1 MVTVNTSPTGPTP
14 LSLSRSNSENDVS
27 QLGNDDCPRCHKPVD
42 NGAPHV
48 ELLTYV
54 VNKQQYHTE
63 CAVCSRCSAPIQS
76 GEASLLSDSNPDNC
90 QLYCPACSVQ
100 AGHPASSSSS
110 SLVAVMTSLL
120 LSLWSAV
127 LYLARLPFVV
137 CQTLYYDIFLGQIL
151 LYNVSFEDARIDR
164 RTLNVKG
171 KVVLTLTSAG
181 DNVFDAITEGASK
194 VIAVDQNIA
203 QCSLMELKMAA
214 IRQLPYD
221 QVWAIFGV
229 CDGNVFRAVY
239 HNQLRPHL
247 SAQAQKYWDG
257 RQYYIDGFYY
267 RGGSGLFAWLMVH
280 VFCPLTGT
288 ATMMSEIVNASS
300 LAEQQRIYGKWRPY
314 FHRVMRVLYWLG
326 AWKFFAWLV
335 AVPTNQQS
343 LLSTNWEHYIEDVL
357 DHLCTKTWLNGAN
370 HYYAIYMRGH
380 YTPNN
385 CPRYLQRKWFSF
397 LKQNIQRV
405 DLRCG
410 NLFTVM
416 ADIAAAG
423 QTVDRFNL
431 LDHMD
436 WMKEET
442 VLHEWSLISN
452 IASKDALAIWKSISE
467 ISSPNVL
474 GYLPT
479 VDADTQSAIDHFLH
493 EEDCTPTYRSIR
505 VVRVPTRDEMV
516 FKPRVVPAI
525 TNSSWGN
532 DARVL
537 YAMYVMPVLRKL
549 GLSKEDNLVVPS
561 SPQSPSATSASR
573 ANMNAFYAPQAALYD
588 SYRHRMLHGRS
599 LMASCL
605 PIKQG
610 GIWVDVGGGTA
621 FNLEYCAGVLSAF
634 QRVYVVDV
642 CDHLLAQ
649 ADRRIKAN
657 GWKNVTTIQRD
668 VCQAGILTAEEAA
681 TGCDLITF
689 SYSLTM
695 IPQWREAL
703 QAAYDM
709 LRPGGIIA
717 ITDFTVLPS
726 AFQSPVMRT
735 LFSRTFA
742 IDGVR
747 LSEQHRK
754 ELVDMF
760 APCVNEVRWGG
771 FPYIPLLS
779 CPYYVFVGRKPESA
793 GKLIWRGSPV
803 AKKQNLVKR
812 SMSGLM
818 LAEASLAS

>member
-1 MVTVNTSPTGPTP
+1 MVNVNTSPTGPTP
-14 LSLSRSNSENDVS
+14 LILSRSNSEND
-27 QLGNDDCPRCHKPVD
+27 LPAHNKCPRCHKPVTD
-42 NGAPHV
+42 SQPHV

-54 VNKQQYHTE
+54 VNKQQYHSE
-63 CAVCSRCSAPIQS
+63 CATCSHCSTPIHT
-76 GEASLLSDSNPDNC
+76 GETSLSDSANQVYCRSCFNQVGTVATSNNAFSLLS
-90 QLYCPACSVQ
+90 
-100 AGHPASSSSS
+100 
-110 SLVAVMTSLL
+110 SLL

-127 LYLARLPFVV
+127 LYLVRLPFAL

-181 DNVFDAITEGASK
+181 DNVLDAVTEGASK

-214 IRQLPYD
+214 IRHLQYE

-229 CDGNVFRAVY
+229 CDGNVFRSVY
-239 HNQLRPHL
+239 HSHLRPHL

-267 RGGSGLFAWLMVH
+267 RGGSGVFAWLMVH

-288 ATMMSEIVNASS
+288 KRMMDEIVNATS
-300 LAEQQRIYGKWRPY
+300 LQEQQRLYATWRPY
-314 FHRVMRVLYWLG
+314 FHRVMRILYWLG

-357 DHLCTKTWLNGAN
+357 DHLCTKTWLNGKN
-370 HYYAIYMRGH
+370 HYYAIYMRGY

-385 CPRYLQRKWFSF
+385 CPRYLQRQWFSF
-397 LKQNIQRV
+397 LKQNIHRV
-405 DLRCG
+405 DLKCG

-416 ADIAAAG
+416 QDIATAG

-442 VLHEWSLISN
+442 VLYEWSLISA

-474 GYLPT
+474 GYLPN
-479 VDADTQSAIDHFLH
+479 VDADTQHAIDHFLH

-505 VVRVPTRDEMV
+505 VVRVPTKDEML
-516 FKPRVVPAI
+516 FKPRIVPAI
-525 TNSSWGN
+525 TNSSWSN
-532 DARVL
+532 DAKVL

-549 GLSKEDNLVVPS
+549 GLSSEEKHAAVAT
-561 SPQSPSATSASR
+561 SPSATAAASTSVSR
-573 ANMNAFYAPQAALYD
+573 TNMNAFYAPQAALYD

-621 FNLEYCAGVLSAF
+621 FNLEYCADVLSAF

-642 CDHLLAQ
+642 CDHLLVQ

-657 GWKNVTTIQRD
+657 GWNNVTTIQRD
-668 VCQAGILTAEEAA
+668 VCQAGILTPEESAL
-681 TGCDLITF
+681 GCDLITF

-709 LRPGGIIA
+709 LKPGGIIA
-717 ITDFTVLPS
+717 ITDFTVLPK
-726 AFQSPVMRT
+726 AFQSPVMRG
-735 LFSRTFA
+735 LFTRTFA
-742 IDGVR
+742 IDGVK

-771 FPYIPLLS
+771 FPYIPFLS

-803 AKKQNLVKR
+803 AKKQTTVKR

>member
-1 MVTVNTSPTGPTP
+1 MVTVNTSPTPTP
-14 LSLSRSNSENDVS
+14 LSLSRSNSSSDIVELASN
-27 QLGNDDCPRCHKPVD
+27 CPRCHKPVD
-42 NGAPHV
+42 AAQPHV

-63 CAVCSRCSAPIQS
+63 CATCAHCATPIHS
-76 GEASLLSDSNPDNC
+76 GETSLSDSANQVYCRSCFTQVGTVAASPTSAFSLLS
-90 QLYCPACSVQ
+90 
-100 AGHPASSSSS
+100 
-110 SLVAVMTSLL
+110 SLL
-120 LSLWSAV
+120 LSLWAALV
-127 LYLARLPFVV
+127 YLVRLPFSA

-164 RTLNVKG
+164 RTLHVKG

-181 DNVFDAITEGASK
+181 DNVLDAVTEGASK
-194 VIAVDQNIA
+194 VVAVDQNIA

-214 IRQLPYD
+214 IKQLPYE

-229 CDGNVFRAVY
+229 CDGAVFRSVY
-239 HNQLRPHL
+239 RAQLRPHL
-247 SAQAQKYWDG
+247 SAQAASYWDG

-267 RGGSGLFAWLMVH
+267 RGGSGVFAWLMVH

-288 ATMMSEIVNASS
+288 KRMMDEIVNAPS
-300 LAEQQRIYGKWRPY
+300 LAEQRRVYLSWRPY
-314 FHRVMRVLYWLG
+314 FHRVMRILYWLG

-357 DHLCTKTWLNGAN
+357 DHLCLKTWLNGAN
-370 HYYAIYMRGH
+370 HYYAVYMRGH

-397 LKQNIQRV
+397 LKQNIHRV

-416 ADIAAAG
+416 QDMAAQG

-442 VLHEWSLISN
+442 VLYEWSLIGA
-452 IASKDALAIWKSISE
+452 IASTDALAIWKSISE

-474 GYLPT
+474 GYLPA
-479 VDADTQSAIDHFLH
+479 VDADTQSAIDTFLH

-505 VVRVPTRDEMV
+505 VVRVPTKEQML
-516 FKPRVVPAI
+516 FKPRIVPAI

-549 GLSKEDNLVVPS
+549 GLSREEKLAAPS
-561 SPQSPSATSASR
+561 SPSAASTASASR
-573 ANMNAFYAPQAALYD
+573 ADMNAFYAPQAALYD
-588 SYRHRMLHGRS
+588 SYRHRMLHGRQ

-621 FNLEYCAGVLSAF
+621 FNLEYCADVLSAF

-649 ADRRIKAN
+649 ADRRIEKN
-657 GWKNVTTIQRD
+657 GWTNVTTIQRD
-668 VCQAGILTAEEAA
+668 VCQAGILTSEEAA
-681 TGCDLITF
+681 QGCDLITF

-703 QAAYDM
+703 QAAYNM

-717 ITDFTVLPS
+717 ITDFTVLPP
-726 AFQSPVMRT
+726 AFQSPLARQ
-735 LFSRTFA
+735 LFTRTFA

-803 AKKQNLVKR
+803 AKKQTTVKR

-818 LAEASLAS
+818 LAEASLAH